1 MSTKKIR
8 QWAWPF
14 IKNFRTYIDVGAFN
28 GDTSAP
34 FVNDFKRVIA
44 FEPSPITFPH
54 IPDTVEKYN
63 VALGNQHEIKTLKV
77 PGGTGNPVHGSLVRY
92 GKGVIEHEVPVKC
105 LDDYNF
111 EDVDFIKIDV
121 EWYELKVC
129 QGAENTIKKYMPTI
143 MFENKR
149 NEADDCKQYL
159 KSLGYTTK
167 WYKSDTVAYTNNR

>member
-1 MSTKKIR
+1 MSAKKIR

-14 IKNFRTYIDVGAFN
+14 IKNFRTYIDVGAFT

-34 FVNDFKRVIA
+34 FVKDFKRVIA
-44 FEPSPITFPH
+44 FEPSPLIFPH

-63 VALGNQHEIKTLKV
+63 VALGNQHEIQTLKV

-92 GKGVIEHEVPVKC
+92 GQGVIEHEVNVKC

-159 KSLGYTTK
+159 KTLGYTTK
-167 WYKSDTVAYTNNR
+167 WYKSDTVAYTLDR

>member
-1 MSTKKIR
+1 M
-8 QWAWPF
+8 
-14 IKNFRTYIDVGAFN
+14 
-28 GDTSAP
+28 
-34 FVNDFKRVIA
+34 
-44 FEPSPITFPH
+44 
-54 IPDTVEKYN
+54 
-63 VALGNQHEIKTLKV
+63 
-77 PGGTGNPVHGSLVRY
+77 
-92 GKGVIEHEVPVKC
+92 KC

-149 NEADDCKQYL
+149 NEADDCKEYL
-159 KSLGYTTK
+159 KSLGYATK